1 MKVQL
6 RYLALARSGDKA
18 DASDLSLFAPDD
30 QTYLFLAEHVTAER
44 VAEHMKPIASGP
56 VERYLVPDLQAL
68 KFVVHGAL
76 NGGASRS
83 LRSDNLGKALAA
95 ALLRLELEVEDPK
108 RVTLVPTM
116 DGHLPPGWPGSSA
129 VAAAGS
135 GTAAAGD
142 QGGVAGGQG
151 PTSAGGGRR

>member
-18 DASDLSLFAPDD
+18 DAADISLFAPDAG
-30 QTYLFLAEHVTAER
+30 TYEFLAEAVTAER
-44 VAEHMKPIASGP
+44 VAQHFRPLASGP

-83 LRSDNLGKALAA
+83 LRSDNLGKAMGS
-95 ALLRLELEVEDPK
+95 ALLRLEVEVADPA
-108 RVTLVPTM
+108 RVTLVPTL
-116 DGHLPPGWPGSSA
+116 DGQLPPGWPDGS
-129 VAAAGS
+129 VAAAG
-135 GTAAAGD
+135 
-142 QGGVAGGQG
+142 
-151 PTSAGGGRR
+151 GGGGADAAPGGARP

>member
-18 DASDLSLFAPDD
+18 DAADISLFAPD
-30 QTYLFLAEHVTAER
+30 QKTYEFLAQAVTAER
-44 VAEHMKPIASGP
+44 VAEHFRPLASGP

-83 LRSDNLGKALAA
+83 LRSDNLSLI
-95 ALLRLELEVEDPK
+95 
-108 RVTLVPTM
+108 
-116 DGHLPPGWPGSSA
+116 HI
-129 VAAAGS
+129 
-135 GTAAAGD
+135 
-142 QGGVAGGQG
+142 
-151 PTSAGGGRR
+151 

>member
-18 DASDLSLFAPDD
+18 DAADISLFAPD
-30 QTYLFLAEHVTAER
+30 QKTYEFLAQAVTAER
-44 VAEHMKPIASGP
+44 VAEHFRPLASGP

-83 LRSDNLGKALAA
+83 LRSDNLGKAVGS
-95 ALLRLELEVEDPK
+95 ALLRLEVEVDNPGQ
-108 RVTLVPTM
+108 VTLVPTL
-116 DGHLPPGWPGSSA
+116 DGHLPPGWPGA
-129 VAAAGS
+129 
-135 GTAAAGD
+135 T
-142 QGGVAGGQG
+142 AGGAR
-151 PTSAGGGRR
+151 P

>member
-18 DASDLSLFAPDD
+18 DAADISLFAPDAR
-30 QTYLFLAEHVTAER
+30 TYEFLAEAVTAER
-44 VAEHMKPIASGP
+44 VAQHFSPLASGP

-83 LRSDNLGKALAA
+83 LRSDNLGKAMGS
-95 ALLRLELEVEDPK
+95 ALLRLEVEVADPA
-108 RVTLVPTM
+108 RVTLVPTL
-116 DGHLPPGWPGSSA
+116 DGHLPPGWPGAEAAGSA
-129 VAAAGS
+129 GAAAGGARS
-135 GTAAAGD
+135 
-142 QGGVAGGQG
+142 
-151 PTSAGGGRR
+151 